1 MVLLNEWK
9 GCRDLS
15 AFPSPLP
22 TLKPIMI
29 RGSCHE
35 GGAVPRTRAGG
46 GPGVSLAVSGRRLPG
61 FCDSNF
67 LCNPTP
73 LFVLILGNKREAELF
88 KFK

>member
-46 GPGVSLAVSGRRLPG
+46 GVECHLLSLEGDFLVSVIPISYATPHP
-61 FCDSNF
+61 F
-67 LCNPTP
+67 L
-73 LFVLILGNKREAELF
+73 F
-88 KFK
+88 